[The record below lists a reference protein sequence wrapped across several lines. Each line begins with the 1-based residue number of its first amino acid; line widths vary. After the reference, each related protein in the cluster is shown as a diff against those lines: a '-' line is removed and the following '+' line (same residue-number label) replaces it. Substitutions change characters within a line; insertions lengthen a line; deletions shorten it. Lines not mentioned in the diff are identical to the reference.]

1 MNALIHTIFYLNPEI
16 SGTEELIKQCLIH
29 TIFYLKPELSGT
41 EELIKQCL
49 N

>member
-1 MNALIHTIFYLNPEI
+1 MFNPYNILFKPEL
-16 SGTEELIKQCLIH
+16 SGTKLIKQCLIH